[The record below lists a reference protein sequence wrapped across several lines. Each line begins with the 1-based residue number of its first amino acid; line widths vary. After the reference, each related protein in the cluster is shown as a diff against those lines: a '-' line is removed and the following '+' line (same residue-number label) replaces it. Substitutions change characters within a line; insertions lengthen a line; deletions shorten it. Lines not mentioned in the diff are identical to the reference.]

1 MAAITKAQI
10 KSIHVALA
18 RQGIDDDTYRAKLRL
33 LFNVSSCTQLN
44 RRQASILLT
53 SLGRPLAPVPSTP
66 KRKQNKRRAAPAP
79 VPDNVSSC
87 TQLNR
92 RQASILLKTLGRPL
106 APVPSTP
113 KRKQNKRRA
122 APAPVPDNVIRLAT
136 PDQLRL
142 INDLVGE
149 ITWHTDGGYL
159 SWLNKSFGLCRPRT
173 ATDASKIIEG
183 LKGIKSHA
191 P

>member
-1 MAAITKAQI
+1 MAAISKAQI

-33 LFNVSSCTQLN
+33 LF
-44 RRQASILLT
+44 
-53 SLGRPLAPVPSTP
+53 
-66 KRKQNKRRAAPAP
+66 
-79 VPDNVSSC
+79 NVSSC

-142 INDLVGE
+142 ITDLVGE
-149 ITWHTDGGYL
+149 ITWRTDGGYL